1 MMSVSRRRGTQV
13 SRVTAQSN
21 VHPSMNAIKECTRE
35 LLTIICEALEK
46 PLIIFLDNVHWGDEA
61 SIDILTFLLKSQ
73 ELNNI
78 MWICAYRSNEVH
90 AEHSFT
96 KLVDVVTE
104 ARLSAET
111 MDLFSLSQ
119 EATISFIAD
128 CVKRE
133 DADNDIAELAEV
145 VYQKTMG
152 NIFFVKQ
159 AVEELARENV
169 LFYEVMCFQWSWV
182 VSKVELANCIS
193 DDVGDTVKGKVKE
206 LSDDIQH
213 LLIVMAHVPNTLLGA
228 LMRMGRCMFEEDIIT
243 KLLEEAA
250 VEGMLIFSVE
260 SGNYIIAHDQLRQVC
275 IEFSGERD
283 GHDKLL
289 LHVSRVLIAQA
300 HGSEAEWYLFVAVD
314 LLDSVPLNM
323 VDLIEMAKLS
333 LRVSKI
339 ARGKGAIRKEHDL
352 LLRGLN
358 CLKASG
364 QEWREYEFTLDLYN
378 ALILSEYS
386 LGKSDDA
393 LHLNVYITFSATN
406 IP

>member
-1 MMSVSRRRGTQV
+1 MNYVGVPQ
-13 SRVTAQSN
+13 AGD
-21 VHPSMNAIKECTRE
+21 PSKQGNRTEQCPSKYECYNYKECTRE

-46 PLIIFLDNVHWGDEA
+46 PLIIFLDNIHWGDEA

-78 MWICAYRSNEVH
+78 MWICAYLSNEVH

-96 KLVDVVTE
+96 KLMDVVTE

-159 AVEELARENV
+159 AVEELARKNV
-169 LFYEVMCFQWSWV
+169 LFYDVMCFQWSWV

-213 LLIVMAHVPNTLLGA
+213 LLIVMAHVPNTIPLLGA
-228 LMRMGRCMFEEDIIT
+228 LMRMGGYMFEEDTIT
-243 KLLEEAA
+243 KRWKK
-250 VEGMLIFSVE
+250 
-260 SGNYIIAHDQLRQVC
+260 QL
-275 IEFSGERD
+275 
-283 GHDKLL
+283 
-289 LHVSRVLIAQA
+289 
-300 HGSEAEWYLFVAVD
+300 
-314 LLDSVPLNM
+314 
-323 VDLIEMAKLS
+323 
-333 LRVSKI
+333 LRV
-339 ARGKGAIRKEHDL
+339 
-352 LLRGLN
+352 
-358 CLKASG
+358 C
-364 QEWREYEFTLDLYN
+364 
-378 ALILSEYS
+378 
-386 LGKSDDA
+386 
-393 LHLNVYITFSATN
+393 
-406 IP
+406 